1 MATLTHAES
10 RRMYSWWWDSHISP
24 KNSKW
29 LQENLTDMD
38 AKVKAMIK
46 LIELDADSFARRA
59 EMYYKQRPELMKLVE
74 EFYRAYRALAER
86 YDHAT
91 GALRQAH
98 RTMAEAFPNQVPL
111 VLTDDS
117 PSGPF
122 PMESEPHTPEM
133 PHPMRAFADP
143 DDLGPSSQFH
153 SLNRNGL
160 HTDESDFS
168 ASRKGLKQ
176 LNEFG
181 GSGEGRVRKGLNF
194 HEDEGQGFD
203 KPEAVHVC
211 KSDAEVQNLKEALA
225 KLEAEKESSLIQYQ
239 QSLERLSNLET
250 EVSNAQEDARGLNE
264 HMRKAENEV
273 RTLKQSLVKLETE
286 KDAAIQ
292 QYQQCL
298 ERVSNL
304 ESKISV
310 AEKDAGGLNER
321 ACKAE
326 DEVQTLKQALA
337 RLEAEKDAILLRHK
351 QCLEIITNMERK
363 IAQAEEEARGHK
375 DRADRAEAEIQ
386 SLKQIIAKLNEEKEA
401 SAIQYQH
408 CLESIS
414 HLETKVSSTEEEI
427 KRLNNEIASGVATL
441 NSTEQQYLL
450 LDRDNHALQ
459 KEVET
464 LILKIE
470 MQKQE
475 LFDKQSEL
483 EKIRSLLHEESLRSV
498 KAEAT
503 LLALQTL
510 HTESQE
516 QQRVLAVDL
525 QKSVLMLKDME
536 HWGWGLE
543 EEVRRIKEENK
554 NLNEQNLSSAMSM
567 TSMQDEI
574 MKLKERIVKLEEEV
588 ELRVDQRNA
597 LQQEIYCLKEEIND
611 LNRQHQGVI
620 KQVDSVGLN
629 LESLGS
635 SVKELQEENVKLKEI
650 HQKEND
656 EKLALLHKLE
666 NMEKLLEKNALLEN
680 SLSDVNAELEGLR
693 ERVKELEDSFQV
705 MQGEKSTLFAEKA
718 TIISQLEVAA
728 ANMEKL
734 SEKNSFL
741 ENSLSDTNVELEVLK
756 AKSKSL
762 EQSCESLDKERAALI
777 DERET
782 LVSHLKTFQLKLEEL
797 DKKYIALADK
807 YLDLEKEK
815 ESTIHRVEE
824 LQVSLDLEKQEHGSF
839 VQLTEIRLTSLE
851 EQILLLQEESRWR
864 KREYEEE
871 QDKSIK
877 AQVEISI
884 LQMCI
889 YDLEEKNILL
899 TRECQKYF
907 DELKLS
913 GEMISELKEESL
925 VQQKETNFLLKQIE
939 SLRTGIQQV
948 SKSIKIESD
957 SGCQSKV
964 EQDQMLIQH
973 ILQNIKDAETAL
985 LLMQDEKQ
993 EILLEK
999 SILVTLLG
1007 QLRLEAAD
1015 LESETKTLDS
1025 KSKAQSEELLILK
1038 SGQQRLQEIKEQLQ
1052 LEVQAGQEREGVL
1065 NEAIEALNTKLSVLQ
1080 EAYLSV
1086 KSESKKLQEENG
1098 SLTGELSDLK
1108 REKCMLE
1115 EENNILLHEVIA
1127 LDNLFMVFK
1136 SLKAEKALE
1145 VQQLTKDL
1153 DGLHGVNSL
1162 LEVEITATS
1171 GKLQVVETENL
1182 QLKESVEKLE
1192 SELETSR
1199 NVTQQ
1204 LHSEL
1209 ERKKDMLN
1217 QREMELSEVGQI
1229 LIDKE
1234 TETMELCI
1242 NINSLRRDYEEST
1255 LKSEELEKHML
1266 ELSEVN
1272 NQRDMEICCLNDIN
1286 EKFKEEMT
1294 NLHEEVGQCKLREE
1308 SLRSELVEARNVI
1321 ELQEAEA
1328 ASLYG
1333 KLQHSIILGSLFE
1346 GKANELLSACQ
1357 RLENESALKC
1367 EEAEHMKER
1376 ILALDSENEEFK
1388 EEMINL
1394 HEEVR
1399 QRKLREENLSS
1410 ELVEARNVIE
1420 LQEAEA
1426 ASLYGELQHSV
1437 ILGSLF
1443 ERKANELFSACQRLG
1458 NESALKCEEAEHM
1471 KERILALES
1480 ENGGLKSELAAFFI
1494 MMNSLNDSLISLEDH
1509 VASRTKLLMDYNQE
1523 TKDAPLQS
1531 QLHEQNSKE
1540 VIADQGQTVVANDT
1554 SSVHGLESA
1563 VKAVEDAMIEM
1574 ERVALQESFV
1584 NNIKLAAAM
1593 KKLEELK
1600 SKNSFYGNEKL
1611 KVVPANLK
1619 PKAETE
1625 ISKVRNGTVVKD
1637 IPLDQASECLPF
1649 DHRIGQQ
1656 GKTRREKG
1664 QTDDQMLELWEATEQ
1679 DCIVYHQLN
1688 NGDNAANAPT
1698 AEDPYHH
1705 LESVEGQRSG
1715 YPSSELQ
1722 TEKELAVDKL
1732 EVSRRFKGL
1741 SRQGTKKKTLE
1752 RLASDGQMLVNI
1764 QITIEDLK
1772 KKIAMSTKGKH
1783 AKGMTEYDDLKNQ
1796 LEKIEESVTQLVDL
1810 NAKLAKSAE
1819 GSPSPSRGK
1828 ATGEESDDSSKIR
1841 RRKVI
1846 EQARRGSEKIGRLQ
1860 LELQQIQFVLLKL
1873 EDANEVKARSTT
1885 RRSTKILLR
1894 DYIYGGG
1901 RNGQKKKK
1909 TPCCA
1914 CMRPAIRGDS
1924 SSGD

>member
-59 EMYYKQRPELMKLVE
+59 EMYYKKRPELMKLVE

-133 PHPMRAFADP
+133 PHPMRAFVDL
-143 DDLGPSSQFH
+143 DDLQKEDLGPSSQFH

-176 LNEFG
+176 LNEFS

-194 HEDEGQGFD
+194 HEDEEQRSE
-203 KPEAVHVC
+203 KREAVHVC
-211 KSDAEVQNLKEALA
+211 KSDAEVHTLKEALA
-225 KLEAEKESSLIQYQ
+225 KLEAEKESSLLQYR

-273 RTLKQSLVKLETE
+273 QTLKQSLVKLETE

-310 AEKDAGGLNER
+310 AEKDAGGLTER

-326 DEVQTLKQALA
+326 DEVQMLKQALA
-337 RLEAEKDAILLRHK
+337 RLEAEKDAILIQHK
-351 QCLEIITNMERK
+351 QCLEIITNMESK

-375 DRADRAEAEIQ
+375 DRADKAEAEIQ
-386 SLKQIIAKLNEEKEA
+386 SLKQIIAKLHEEKEA
-401 SAIQYQH
+401 SAIQYQR
-408 CLESIS
+408 CLETIS

-427 KRLNNEIASGVATL
+427 KRLNNEIASGVAKL

-450 LDRDNHALQ
+450 LDRDNHARQ

-464 LILKIE
+464 LIQKIK

-475 LFDKQSEL
+475 LFDRQSEL
-483 EKIRSLLHEESLRSV
+483 ENFRSLLHEESLRSV

-503 LLALQTL
+503 LQALQTL

-536 HWGWGLE
+536 YWGRGLE
-543 EEVRRIKEENK
+543 EEVHRIKEENK
-554 NLNEQNLSSAMSM
+554 SLNEQNFSSAMSM

-574 MKLKERIVKLEEEV
+574 MKLKERILKLEEEV

-597 LQQEIYCLKEEIND
+597 LQQEIYCLKEEISD
-611 LNRQHQGVI
+611 LNRHHQDVI

-635 SVKELQEENVKLKEI
+635 SVKELQEENVKLKEM

-666 NMEKLLEKNALLEN
+666 NMEKLLEKNAFLEN

-705 MQGEKSTLFAEKA
+705 LQGEKSTLFAEKA
-718 TIISQLEVAA
+718 TIISQLEVATT
-728 ANMEKL
+728 NMEKL

-741 ENSLSDTNVELEVLK
+741 ENSLSDTNVELEGLK

-762 EQSCESLDKERAALI
+762 EESCESLDKERAALI

-797 DKKYIALADK
+797 DKKYTALADK

-815 ESTIHRVEE
+815 ECTIHRVEE
-824 LQVSLDLEKQEHGSF
+824 LQVSLDLEKQEHGSI

-851 EQILLLQEESRWR
+851 EQILLLQEESLWR
-864 KREYEEE
+864 KKEYEEE

-913 GEMISELKEESL
+913 EEMISELKDESL
-925 VQQKETNFLLKQIE
+925 VQQKETNVLLKQIE
-939 SLRTGIQQV
+939 SLRIGIQQV
-948 SKSIKIESD
+948 SKLLKIESD

-973 ILQNIKDAETAL
+973 ILQKIEDAETAL
-985 LLMQDEKQ
+985 LVMQDEKQ

-1007 QLRLEAAD
+1007 QLRLESAD

-1025 KSKAQSEELLILK
+1025 KFKAQTEELLILK
-1038 SGQQRLQEIKEQLQ
+1038 TGQQGLQEIKEQLQ
-1052 LEVQAGQEREGVL
+1052 LEVQAGREREGVL

-1086 KSESKKLQEENG
+1086 KSESEKLQEENG
-1098 SLTGELSDLK
+1098 SLTVELSDLK
-1108 REKCMLE
+1108 REKCTLE
-1115 EENNILLHEVIA
+1115 EENNILLREAIA

-1136 SLKAEKALE
+1136 SFKAEKAVE
-1145 VQQLTKDL
+1145 VQQLAKDL
-1153 DGLHGVNSL
+1153 NDLHEVNGL
-1162 LEVEITATS
+1162 LEVEVTATR
-1171 GKLQVVETENL
+1171 GKLQVAETENL
-1182 QLKESVEKLE
+1182 QLKVSVEKLE
-1192 SELETSR
+1192 SELEMSR

-1204 LHSEL
+1204 LNSEL
-1209 ERKKDMLN
+1209 ELKADMLN
-1217 QREMELSEVGQI
+1217 QKEMELSEVGQK
-1229 LIDKE
+1229 LKDKE
-1234 TETMELCI
+1234 TENMELCI
-1242 NINSLRRDYEEST
+1242 NINGLQRDYEEST
-1255 LKSEELEKHML
+1255 LKSKDLEKQLL

-1272 NQRDMEICCLNDIN
+1272 NHRDMEICCLNDVN

-1294 NLHEEVGQCKLREE
+1294 NLHEEIG
-1308 SLRSELVEARNVI
+1308 
-1321 ELQEAEA
+1321 
-1328 ASLYG
+1328 
-1333 KLQHSIILGSLFE
+1333 
-1346 GKANELLSACQ
+1346 
-1357 RLENESALKC
+1357 
-1367 EEAEHMKER
+1367 
-1376 ILALDSENEEFK
+1376 
-1388 EEMINL
+1388 
-1394 HEEVR
+1394 

-1410 ELVEARNVIE
+1410 ELVEARNKIE

-1426 ASLYGELQHSV
+1426 TSLYGELQHSV

-1443 ERKANELFSACQRLG
+1443 EEKVRELLSACQKLG
-1458 NESALKCEEAEHM
+1458 NDGALKCEEAEQM

-1480 ENGGLKSELAAFFI
+1480 ENGGLKSEFASCFFVI
-1494 MMNSLNDSLISLEDH
+1494 NYLNDSLKSLEDH

-1523 TKDAPLQS
+1523 TKDVPLQS
-1531 QLHEQNSKE
+1531 QLHEKNSRE
-1540 VIADQGQTVVANDT
+1540 VTADRGQTVVDNGT
-1554 SSVHGLESA
+1554 SSVRGLEST
-1563 VKAVEDAMIEM
+1563 VKAVENAVIEM

-1584 NNIKLAAAM
+1584 TNIKLVAAM
-1593 KKLEELK
+1593 KELEELK
-1600 SKNSFYGNEKL
+1600 SKNSFYAKEKL

-1619 PKAETE
+1619 PRAETE

-1637 IPLDQASECLPF
+1637 IPLDQASECSPF

-1656 GKTRREKG
+1656 GKSRREKA
-1664 QTDDQMLELWEATEQ
+1664 QTDDQMLELWEATEH

-1688 NGDNAANAPT
+1688 NGDNAATAPT
-1698 AEDPYHH
+1698 AEDPYHQI
-1705 LESVEGQRSG
+1705 ESVEGQRSG

-1722 TEKELAVDKL
+1722 MEKELAVDKL
-1732 EVSRRFKGL
+1732 EVSRRFKGM

-1783 AKGMTEYDDLKNQ
+1783 AKGTTEYDDLKKQ
-1796 LEKIEESVTQLVDL
+1796 LEKIDESVTQLVDL
-1810 NAKLAKSAE
+1810 NAKLTKSAE
-1819 GSPSPSRGK
+1819 GSPSPTRGK

-1873 EDANEVKARSTT
+1873 EDANEAKARSTT
-1885 RRSTKILLR
+1885 RRSTKVLLR

-1909 TPCCA
+1909 APCCA
-1914 CMRPAIRGDS
+1914 CMTPATRGDS
-1924 SSGD
+1924 SGD